1 MDKLTKIRKEMGYN
15 NSQMANLLGI
25 SKAYYWQIEHKQRNL
40 SYKMAFK
47 IGKILKMKPDELFY
61 DEFEKDLA

>member
-47 IGKILKMKPDELFY
+47 IGKILNMKPDELFY